1 MTKTERT
8 SFDLHNQSDTA
19 GTWLLLLISTLTM
32 DGILMY
38 FRCKQTLPAKT
49 SCSDVG
55 ARKQRII
62 VSSMFFVHFVLTL
75 CVVLEWAVVH
85 WMSYNTVMITA
96 LAFEEKSARLFIGYS
111 SQLSRNVIYSAGWW
125 RNIIKHAQWKR
136 PFVRWHLPCKSNK
149 TTLTLPVF

>member
-1 MTKTERT
+1 
-8 SFDLHNQSDTA
+8 
-19 GTWLLLLISTLTM
+19 M

-75 CVVLEWAVVH
+75 CVVFGVGSRSLDVTQY
-85 WMSYNTVMITA
+85 SYDN
-96 LAFEEKSARLFIGYS
+96 
-111 SQLSRNVIYSAGWW
+111 SAG
-125 RNIIKHAQWKR
+125 I
-136 PFVRWHLPCKSNK
+136 
-149 TTLTLPVF
+149 